1 MPPAP
6 YYSGPKGKSLSKSW
20 NTWGRGK
27 GWKGEN
33 FVHGES
39 QGGGKSPRGGKL
51 PGGGKGGAG
60 RAQRGPP
67 GGGNSSGKGQNHQ
80 QETPPQEPLQMD
92 AEWKQ
97 SWDYKLQCHAKKD
110 TDDHTK
116 DVQALLGELQGHV
129 WEASTHKDGY
139 EVVKLAMM
147 HCRAKDWPL
156 LVKEFHGKVWEAV
169 EHPQANF
176 VLQAIIEVTNISSC
190 RFIIDECLDKAVELA
205 KHRHGHRIF
214 CRIVEQCLGEDNAM
228 FLIQRLLE
236 DPKVVARLCCHNFG
250 HQVMQLITEK
260 GADEDRKIIVDVL
273 STDLIQMAQ
282 SRYASCI
289 IEAAFEFCEE
299 EDKKKLKN
307 ILVHERV
314 IIDLS
319 KHLFGGFVVKKLA
332 GKEEEEDKDEQ
343 DEDGDDGGKDFEK
356 ETQKEIQKI
365 LKKNETELRD
375 HRHGQKV
382 WEDVF
387 PEKDGKDGPE
397 QKDEDR
403 GPP

>member
-1 MPPAP
+1 MYPPMYPPGPWFMPPMMQPAP
-6 YYSGPKGKSLSKSW
+6 YYHGSKGKGSSKGW
-20 NTWGRGK
+20 NTWGGEK
-27 GWKGEN
+27 GWSKGG
-33 FVHGES
+33 V
-39 QGGGKSPRGGKL
+39 
-51 PGGGKGGAG
+51 KGGAG
-60 RAQRGPP
+60 RGQRGPP
-67 GGGNSSGKGQNHQ
+67 GGGNSSGKGQYHQ
-80 QETPPQEPLQMD
+80 QVISISECTLPMD
-92 AEWKQ
+92 QQWKQ
-97 SWDYKLQCHAKKD
+97 NWEEKLKNHAKRD
-110 TDDHTK
+110 TDEHTK
-116 DVQALLGELQGHV
+116 DLQALLDELQGHV
-129 WEASTHKDGY
+129 WEASTHKDGCL
-139 EVVKLAMM
+139 VVQLAMT

-156 LVKEFHGKVWEAV
+156 LLKELHGKVWEAV

-176 VLQAIIEVTNISSC
+176 VLQTIIEAATRSSC

-387 PEKDGKDGPE
+387 PEKDGKHGPE
-397 QKDEDR
+397 EKDEDK
-403 GPP
+403 GP

>member
-1 MPPAP
+1 MVQTGKAPPRVGRLGEDAAVGRREVERVGLAAA
-6 YYSGPKGKSLSKSW
+6 SVDRRVAETAVAKDRTTSKKRLHRNRYKWMLNGS
-20 NTWGRGK
+20 R
-27 GWKGEN
+27 
-33 FVHGES
+33 
-39 QGGGKSPRGGKL
+39 
-51 PGGGKGGAG
+51 AG
-60 RAQRGPP
+60 TTSCNVTQ
-67 GGGNSSGKGQNHQ
+67 
-80 QETPPQEPLQMD
+80 
-92 AEWKQ
+92 
-97 SWDYKLQCHAKKD
+97 KKD

-139 EVVKLAMM
+139 EVVKLAMT

-176 VLQAIIEVTNISSC
+176 VLQTIIEVTNRSSC

-332 GKEEEEDKDEQ
+332 GKEEEEDKDEP
-343 DEDGDDGGKDFEK
+343 DEDGDDGGKDFKK

-365 LKKNETELRD
+365 LRKNEAELRD

-387 PEKDGKDGPE
+387 PEKDGKHGPE
-397 QKDEDR
+397 EKDEDK
-403 GPP
+403 GP